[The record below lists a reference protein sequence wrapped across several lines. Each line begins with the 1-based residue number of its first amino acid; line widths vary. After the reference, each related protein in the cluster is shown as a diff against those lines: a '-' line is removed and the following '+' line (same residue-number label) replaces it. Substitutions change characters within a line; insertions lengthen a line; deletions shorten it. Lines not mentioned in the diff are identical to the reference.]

1 MEFSLHSYW
10 RWEGFVSKRRYFDLP
25 ECAAASTSVEATV
38 GINVLL
44 TFGRKIAVIKP
55 LIGYFLLIE
64 LALLKSF
71 FKPLTSLYL
80 AFSRPEHLA
89 QIVVLS
95 IRIGCTAKRHPLG

>member
-1 MEFSLHSYW
+1 MI
-10 RWEGFVSKRRYFDLP
+10 KRRYFDLP
-25 ECAAASTSVEATV
+25 ECSGCIYKCGSYCWD
-38 GINVLL
+38 INALL